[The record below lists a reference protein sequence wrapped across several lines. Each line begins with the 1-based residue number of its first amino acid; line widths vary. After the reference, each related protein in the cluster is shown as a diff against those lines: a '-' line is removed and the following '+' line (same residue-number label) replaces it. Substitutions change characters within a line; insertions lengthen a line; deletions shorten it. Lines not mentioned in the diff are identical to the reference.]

1 MWGTAT
7 VLYALA
13 TVVQAPIDIDVAEM
27 NPTLEGPRPMNVLVI
42 KPFAGNPK
50 EWREPIRLFHDSRVH
65 FDRMIE
71 GAGAPP
77 GTHKDSPTTHASRMF
92 KTPWCSHMS

>member
-50 EWREPIRLFHDSRVH
+50 EWREPIRLFHHHSLH
-65 FDRMIE
+65 FDRMIQL
-71 GAGAPP
+71 AGAPP
-77 GTHKDSPTTHASRMF
+77 GTHEDPPTTHAFCMF
-92 KTPWCSHMS
+92 KTPRCLHMS